1 MILEGKEEIS
11 KYLPQREPILMVDK
25 LIDINDNGCEDALT
39 VSANSIFVKDGA
51 LLDAALIEHTAQSG
65 ALFIGY
71 QAVMNGEPVPL
82 GLIGTIHKFKIER
95 LPLVG
100 EEMRTT
106 ITMEAKVGDVSL
118 IGITVRVADE
128 VIATGKM
135 KVATPEAA

>member
-39 VSANSIFVKDGA
+39 VS
-51 LLDAALIEHTAQSG
+51 DAALIEHTAQSG

-71 QAVMNGEPVPL
+71 QAVMKGEPVPL
-82 GLIGTIHKFKIER
+82 GMIGTINKFKIER

>member
-1 MILEGKEEIS
+1 MK
-11 KYLPQREPILMVDK
+11 
-25 LIDINDNGCEDALT
+25 
-39 VSANSIFVKDGA
+39 
-51 LLDAALIEHTAQSG
+51 
-65 ALFIGY
+65 
-71 QAVMNGEPVPL
+71 GEPVPL
-82 GLIGTIHKFKIER
+82 GMIGTINKFKIER